1 MGSRFAR
8 WVLIFLWRGITVSI
22 WVFLLSMSCRWGPRT
37 VASAVG
43 RRRGAIGGF
52 GRHIADVQVIAVL
65 KTISAKQSDIVG
77 PKNDSNASR
86 TRYLFYGS
94 DACPRLPHS
103 HSVIQGRHVYG
114 SVIGY
119 PTL

>member
-1 MGSRFAR
+1 
-8 WVLIFLWRGITVSI
+8 
-22 WVFLLSMSCRWGPRT
+22 MSCRWGPRT

-52 GRHIADVQVIAVL
+52 GRHVADVQVIAVL
-65 KTISAKQSDIVG
+65 KTMTAKQSDIVG

-103 HSVIQGRHVYG
+103 HSFIQGRHVYG
-114 SVIGY
+114 SVMSY
-119 PTL
+119 PTLSHDKSVLYLIQTS